1 MFSSPTATRSPGFY
15 FAAGGQYLTGY
26 NVENNTRI
34 DGNGGAYWRAF
45 TSPEYGN
52 LSVGANFFAMHYAN
66 NQNAFTHGMGGY
78 FSPQAYFL
86 ANVPFTW
93 AGHYAPT
100 GTTTSWARS
109 ACRPFRRTPRRSGRW
124 PGISR
129 SRPARTIPCCPTS
142 PA

>member
-1 MFSSPTATRSPGFY
+1 MRDSEKDSQLSYAGLRDPAGNTLGTAGPNLGRRRLQPGPRQFAHGDAQSGFY

-34 DGNGGAYWRAF
+34 DGTGGAYWRAF

-93 AGHYAPT
+93 AGHY
-100 GTTTSWARS
+100 
-109 ACRPFRRTPRRSGRW
+109 
-124 PGISR
+124 
-129 SRPARTIPCCPTS
+129 
-142 PA
+142 